1 MRSIPNVQYLVHF
14 LLVCLAGVLT
24 AQAQPTIEWDRTL
37 GGSGLDRINSLQQ
50 TADGGYILGGASNA
64 NYWVVKLDASG
75 NKQWDRTLGGIS
87 LDVLNSLQ
95 QTSDGGYILGGES
108 FSDADIAGG
117 KSENS
122 RGNGDYWVVKLD
134 ANGNKQWDKTLGGS
148 DWDWLS
154 SLQQTSDGGY
164 ILGGGSVS
172 DADIAGGK
180 SENSR
185 GFSDYWVVKL
195 DANGNK
201 QWDKTLGGN
210 GLDGINSLQQ
220 TADGG
225 YILGGESSSDADIAG
240 GKSENNQGR
249 DYWVVKLDANGNK
262 QWDKTLGG
270 SGWDVLSS
278 LQQTSDGG
286 YILGEGLTQIRI

>member
-1 MRSIPNVQYLVHF
+1 MYHVSTKFHTAMRSIPNVQYLVHF

-180 SENSR
+180 SEN
-185 GFSDYWVVKL
+185 
-195 DANGNK
+195 
-201 QWDKTLGGN
+201 
-210 GLDGINSLQQ
+210 
-220 TADGG
+220 
-225 YILGGESSSDADIAG
+225 
-240 GKSENNQGR
+240 NQGR